1 VFFAGTIKARNVM
14 PHVNQLVTREVI
26 KPVNSHYS
34 EVIKPVN
41 SHYSEV
47 IKPVNSHYS
56 EVIKPVNS
64 HYSEVIKPENSH
76 YSEHLNIR
84 LSVSSKIN
92 DTIVK
97 NTTRKIRDIVNKKE
111 FGAVELVIIW

>member
-1 VFFAGTIKARNVM
+1 M
-14 PHVNQLVTREVI
+14 
-26 KPVNSHYS
+26 NSHYS

-56 EVIKPVNS
+56 E
-64 HYSEVIKPENSH
+64 
-76 YSEHLNIR
+76 HLDIR

-92 DTIVK
+92 DPIVK

>member
-1 VFFAGTIKARNVM
+1 MFFAGTIKARNVM
-14 PHVNQLVTREVI
+14 PHVNQLVTR
-26 KPVNSHYS
+26 
-34 EVIKPVN
+34 
-41 SHYSEV
+41 EV